1 MTTFAVTGSVVH
13 RHRAERGVVHL
24 SLVAE
29 GTDREA
35 VAAETEALHAQVA
48 EQATGHRRQGAATW
62 WSAQDVT
69 VGPVAE
75 PVRWDADGASSALGP
90 DRPTRWR
97 ARSAVLVRFSDFG
110 ALATWVSELAR
121 VEGVSIDA
129 LEWSLGHDS
138 RLEAERAARLA
149 AVADAVTRADDYAEA
164 LGLSRP
170 VLVALFEPGLRP
182 GSSGGAA
189 TFGLARVASAT
200 SPAGGADGFDLA
212 PADIEVHAEI
222 SADFTA

>member
-1 MTTFAVTGSVVH
+1 MTTIAVTGSVVH

-29 GTDREA
+29 GTDRAA
-35 VAAETEALHAQVA
+35 VVAEAETLHARVS

-69 VGPVAE
+69 VGPVAP
-75 PVRWDADGASSALGP
+75 PVRWDADGTSSAP
-90 DRPTRWR
+90 DPDLPARFR
-97 ARSAVLVRFSDFG
+97 ARSVVVVRFSDFA
-110 ALATWVSELAR
+110 ALSAWVSELAR
-121 VEGVSIDA
+121 VDGVSVDA

-138 RLEAERAARLA
+138 RAEAERAARVA
-149 AVADAVTRADDYAEA
+149 AVADAVTRAGDYAGA
-164 LGLSRP
+164 LGLSQP
-170 VLVALFEPGLRP
+170 VLVAVFEPGLRP
-182 GSSGGAA
+182 GASGGAA
-189 TFGLARVASAT
+189 TFGLARAAM
-200 SPAGGADGFDLA
+200 SPAGGGGGFDLA